1 MRLIGCERK
10 YVEKSMARTVNS
22 VTLLGIIADEP
33 VVREFS
39 YNSKVANVTL
49 VTHESTRN
57 AQTGQWD
64 DVPEWHRVVAW
75 GHLADLMAKYVH
87 KGSKLYVEGR
97 LRTRSYTDSAGV
109 KRKTTEIVASEVILS
124 DSRKGRDQEGNV
136 QTENFS
142 AYPSPDANYFS
153 GDNGTNSTFAQA
165 EQSYGNNLKPV
176 GFNEAFNSQAE
187 PAFSKQQTQDTF
199 DAPYAKANEPSHE
212 LASSGSAPVQGSPQ
226 VAQDESDDDLPF

>member
-1 MRLIGCERK
+1 
-10 YVEKSMARTVNS
+10 MARTVNS

-109 KRKTTEIVASEVILS
+109 KR
-124 DSRKGRDQEGNV
+124 
-136 QTENFS
+136 
-142 AYPSPDANYFS
+142 
-153 GDNGTNSTFAQA
+153 
-165 EQSYGNNLKPV
+165 
-176 GFNEAFNSQAE
+176 
-187 PAFSKQQTQDTF
+187 
-199 DAPYAKANEPSHE
+199 
-212 LASSGSAPVQGSPQ
+212 
-226 VAQDESDDDLPF
+226 